1 MIGKITVKTRGYY
14 TTTITFV
21 YDFKELISKPS
32 SLFFFSFLYEFKGM
46 LARKIESECCLKFNT
61 NSCEVKVIEIT
72 RAIEETEVMEF
83 LSNLN
88 NLDKTKKKG
97 EKMIYEFLDED
108 MKNSLAF
115 EMSCLTT
122 DGSRDIAQNVPQ
134 QGLSLVF

>member
-1 MIGKITVKTRGYY
+1 
-14 TTTITFV
+14 
-21 YDFKELISKPS
+21 
-32 SLFFFSFLYEFKGM
+32 M
-46 LARKIESECCLKFNT
+46 LARKIDCLKFNT

-97 EKMIYEFLDED
+97 QKMIYEFLDED